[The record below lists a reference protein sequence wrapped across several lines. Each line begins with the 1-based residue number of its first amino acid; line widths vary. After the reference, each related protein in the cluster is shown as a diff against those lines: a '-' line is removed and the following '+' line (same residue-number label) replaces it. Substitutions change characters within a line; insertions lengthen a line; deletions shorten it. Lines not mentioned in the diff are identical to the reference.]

1 MNELIQE
8 DKAALLF
15 LNGLGDSAFDPFW
28 LMITGKWFWIPLY
41 VIFLYLLFR
50 NYKAKSVVFI
60 LIFIALGITI
70 SDQLAG
76 IFKNGFMRL
85 RPCHDPELIS
95 KMRMVTCGGQ
105 FGFYSSHASNTF
117 FLATFLSF
125 LLRKKIPWL
134 PILLF
139 SWAILVSYS
148 RIYLGVH
155 FPGDIIT
162 GMVAGILLGILFS
175 KLMKKVLQ
183 KQNLEPPSGTGH

>member
-50 NYKAKSVVFI
+50 NYKAKSVIFI

-85 RPCHDPELIS
+85 RP
-95 KMRMVTCGGQ
+95 
-105 FGFYSSHASNTF
+105 SHASNTF

-125 LLRKKIPWL
+125 LLRKKIPWF

>member
-1 MNELIQE
+1 
-8 DKAALLF
+8 
-15 LNGLGDSAFDPFW
+15 
-28 LMITGKWFWIPLY
+28 
-41 VIFLYLLFR
+41 
-50 NYKAKSVVFI
+50 
-60 LIFIALGITI
+60 
-70 SDQLAG
+70 
-76 IFKNGFMRL
+76 
-85 RPCHDPELIS
+85 
-95 KMRMVTCGGQ
+95 MVTCGGQ

-125 LLRKKIPWL
+125 LLRKKIPWF